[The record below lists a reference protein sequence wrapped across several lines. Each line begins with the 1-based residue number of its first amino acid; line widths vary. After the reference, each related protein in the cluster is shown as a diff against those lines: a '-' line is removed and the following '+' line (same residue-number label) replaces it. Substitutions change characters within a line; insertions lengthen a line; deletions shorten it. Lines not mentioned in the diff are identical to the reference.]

1 VDVRVLAAT
10 NKRLEDEIERGS
22 FRADLFYRLNVI
34 PFEVPPL
41 RDRLED
47 VPLLVEHFNLK
58 FSAAYGNPSKRFEL
72 EALDALQCYSW
83 PGNVRELR
91 NTVERVVIMN
101 RKTRINAADLPPLG
115 SGDAAV
121 PPAAVYRFNSFR
133 EASEAHQR
141 EFIRRKL
148 TEADHNVTRAA
159 ELMGMDR
166 SHLYRRMRAL
176 GIRVRGERE
185 NGN

>member
-1 VDVRVLAAT
+1 MIAAT
-10 NKRLEDEIERGS
+10 NRDLLRMVRDGRFRED
-22 FRADLFYRLNVI
+22 LYYRLNVFPI
-34 PFEVPPL
+34 RVPPL
-41 RDRLED
+41 RERGAGDVALLARAFAARSAHRIGRGPVELTDDCVRRL
-47 VPLLVEHFNLK
+47 L
-58 FSAAYGNPSKRFEL
+58 AY
-72 EALDALQCYSW
+72 AW

-101 RKTRINAADLPPLG
+101 RKARINASDLPPLG
-115 SGDAAV
+115 GDA
-121 PPAAVYRFNSFR
+121 PPAAAYRFNSFR

-148 TEADHNVTRAA
+148 AEADNNVTRAA

-176 GIRVRGERE
+176 GIRIRSERE